1 MPAKAGTPTG
11 AFLPAQLSWR
21 MFAVYAEYID
31 EARPASGL
39 QYRPKLIA
47 LLRLNGFGAK
57 MTVVAEL
64 PVVVVGHLC
73 LKF

>member
-1 MPAKAGTPTG
+1 
-11 AFLPAQLSWR
+11 